1 MILDYFLNTS
11 IYYFFMSS
19 EIRFG
24 TSGNP
29 PNFFESK
36 WGKDRKNALDWINSI
51 GLNAYEY
58 TMTHGARIK
67 EDKALYLKKKAKE
80 FDIKLSTHGPYYV
93 VLTSDKK
100 RVVENSIN
108 ELLKT
113 MELSSLMG
121 SEKVIFHPG
130 FKALGHSE
138 SLKQCITNLN
148 NIIETYGKSDVKL
161 LPETT
166 GKLSQLGNLEDII
179 TICEQTECIPCIDFG
194 HLHARNLGSLKTEED
209 FRHVLIKI
217 ENRLGK
223 KILRKLHCHFYPI
236 EYTDKGEKVHRAV
249 YEKDFHPKFE
259 NFVPLIKEFNM
270 VPTLIS
276 ESKNSQDLG
285 ALHMK
290 KVLEKI
296 L

>member
-1 MILDYFLNTS
+1 MG
-11 IYYFFMSS
+11 S

-58 TMTHGARIK
+58 TMTHGARIR
-67 EDKALYLKKKAKE
+67 EEKALHLKKKAKE
-80 FDIKLSTHGPYYV
+80 FDIKLSVHGPYYI

-100 RVVENSIN
+100 RVYDNSIN

-113 MELSSLMG
+113 MRLSSLMG
-121 SEKVIFHPG
+121 AEKVIFHPG
-130 FKALGHSE
+130 FKTIGHFE
-138 SLKQCITNLN
+138 SLKQCITGLKKVIKEYGN
-148 NIIETYGKSDVKL
+148 NDIKVF
-161 LPETT
+161 PETT
-166 GKLSQLGNLEDII
+166 GKICQLGDLEDII
-179 TICEQTECIPCIDFG
+179 TICEKTECIPCIDFG
-194 HLHARNLGSLKTEED
+194 HLHARNLGSLKSKED
-209 FRHVLIKI
+209 IKEVLIKI

-223 KILRKLHCHFYPI
+223 KILKNLHCHFYPI

-249 YEKDFHPKFE
+249 FEKDFYPKFE
-259 NFVPLIKEFNM
+259 HFAPLIKEFNM
-270 VPTLIS
+270 APTLIS

-285 ALHMK
+285 ALYMK